1 MGKGTKSRV
10 VRVAEQQRRNTDQ
23 RTAFHEIA
31 VQSGVIERVVR
42 LLSANY
48 LLHSQSAVLLSD
60 IEETLANNGLSGG
73 RLVSKAKKMNDAFND
88 YFDTFSK
95 LIAKEQVQN
104 WADDLTKFG
113 GVFQQFAGIE
123 TEFTPDY
130 DKVDITEINEKYH
143 TNIEIDGESGR
154 VFQNRGDEKV

>member
-1 MGKGTKSRV
+1 MGKGSRSRV
-10 VRVAEQQRRNTDQ
+10 VRVAEQQQRNTDL
-23 RTAFHEIA
+23 RKAFHEIA
-31 VQSGVIERVVR
+31 VQSGVIERVVK
-42 LLSANY
+42 LLSADY

-73 RLVSKAKKMNDAFND
+73 RLISKARKMNDAFND
-88 YFDTFSK
+88 YFEEFSK

-113 GVFQQFAGIE
+113 EIFQQFAGIE

-130 DKVDITEINEKYH
+130 DRVDITGINEKYH
-143 TNIEIDGESGR
+143 TNIEIDGENGG
-154 VFQNRGDEKV
+154 VFQKSGK